1 MIGNAVPVKL
11 SEYVANSIIEYI
23 ESKATLQ
30 LEPKQLVLNFGE
42 N

>member
-11 SEYVANSIIEYI
+11 SEFVTNSIIEYI
-23 ESKATLQ
+23 ESKTTLQ
-30 LEPKQLVLNFGE
+30 LESKQLLLNFGE